1 MELSGIWEPNHPK
14 SCYMHKDKGG
24 KLTAGPVWDFDWETY
39 VPMNWFRIKDAL
51 YYGRLFQDP
60 KFRSVVKE
68 RWVKLSDD
76 FRTLPD
82 FIRSEAEYIRG
93 SEKMNHQMWPIR
105 ANVIGSFINGDETMT
120 FEDAVERMIS
130 SYEDK
135 LNWMDKQIDRL

>member
-24 KLTAGPVWDFDWETY
+24 RLTAGPVWDFDWETY

-68 RWVKLSDD
+68 RWAKFSDD

-82 FIRSEAEYIRG
+82 FIRSEAGYIRN
-93 SEKMNHQMWPIR
+93 SEKMNHRMWPITQVV
-105 ANVIGSFINGDETMT
+105 NQDEKLSFD
-120 FEDAVERMIS
+120 DAVARMIS
-130 SYEDK
+130 AYESK
-135 LNWMDKQIDRL
+135 LNWMDREISKL